1 VLISEQ
7 FDPAQFVRAVIGWD
21 RLRLEA
27 EMERE
32 LRDAELICGKAW
44 VERRQPPRECRAYVT
59 FLRRAC
65 DWLRTG
71 ATPRHTRR
79 ETRELMHAL
88 GSALAQRGQIDPTLL
103 KGLEPRPP
111 RRRNR

>member
-1 VLISEQ
+1 
-7 FDPAQFVRAVIGWD
+7 
-21 RLRLEA
+21 
-27 EMERE
+27 MERE

-88 GSALAQRGQIDPTLL
+88 GSALAERGQIDPTLL
-103 KGLEPRPP
+103 KALEPRPP
-111 RRRNR
+111 RRRDR